1 MALTKQ
7 ISRRSIILSPTT
19 AEVSTAQTIAP
30 YYDFRIDGTLSIPV
44 GDSFD
49 SSRYINAAQDLII
62 AKVGV
67 GVGGTSEYRVI
78 VTSYDSAGANPTIHI
93 NSLQAFAVDN
103 SITTLSFLDD
113 SILAERT
120 LVLTITE
127 ETIGTACEDF
137 SLTLV
142 SSLFGDLDQI
152 TGGHTVEDDAAA
164 QFTQRQNLQFH
175 GAEVSDDAGND
186 RTIVTVNPIGGILR
200 ADITVGQFQT
210 QMGLGWIEANGQ
222 SSVGT
227 AYETLTTNTVV
238 PSITDGDGLTVMIR
252 VD

>member
-78 VTSYDSAGANPTIHI
+78 VTSYDSAGLNPTIHI
-93 NSLQAFAVDN
+93 NSLQAFA
-103 SITTLSFLDD
+103 LM
-113 SILAERT
+113 
-120 LVLTITE
+120 
-127 ETIGTACEDF
+127 
-137 SLTLV
+137 
-142 SSLFGDLDQI
+142 
-152 TGGHTVEDDAAA
+152 
-164 QFTQRQNLQFH
+164 
-175 GAEVSDDAGND
+175 
-186 RTIVTVNPIGGILR
+186 PK
-200 ADITVGQFQT
+200 
-210 QMGLGWIEANGQ
+210 
-222 SSVGT
+222 SSVCS
-227 AYETLTTNTVV
+227 AAC
-238 PSITDGDGLTVMIR
+238 S
-252 VD
+252 